1 MPPEHLN
8 TLWVTVDLSAAVVF
22 AITGALVASRKQ
34 MDVIAFMWL
43 GVVTG
48 IGGGTVRDLLL
59 GVPVFWVRDASPVI
73 ACLTASV
80 FVHFTAHLVLSRY
93 RLLLWLDALGLALVT
108 IAGTAKGLDAGA
120 GPVVAVVMGVITA
133 AVGGIIRDI
142 IGQEPSIILKREI
155 YVTASVA
162 GAVVYVLAMGAGVA
176 KISAVLVGFTVAF
189 GVRAFAIW
197 FGWTLPAYRA
207 RAGRTLED
215 RQAGLKS
222 APVPFKTWCLKTL
235 AIEDFGKRQPRK
247 PPVHGL
253 SDPRWYPQDLPRRGR
268 SGERRVADNPE
279 RIVHGAAW
287 PLGLREI
294 HAAAHDCRP

>member
-1 MPPEHLN
+1 MSPEHLVA
-8 TLWVTVDLSAAVVF
+8 LWTAVDLAAAVVF

-59 GVPVFWVRDASPVI
+59 GLPVFWVRDPSPVI
-73 ACLTASV
+73 ACLIASV
-80 FVHFTAHLVLSRY
+80 LVHFTAHLVLSRY

-120 GPVVAVVMGVITA
+120 GPIVAVVMGVITA

-162 GAVVYVLAMGAGVA
+162 GAIAYVLLMGVGSGKGIAAGF
-176 KISAVLVGFTVAF
+176 GFAVAF
-189 GVRAFAIW
+189 LVRALAIW
-197 FGWTLPAYRA
+197 RGWTLPAYRA
-207 RAGRTLED
+207 RAGRT
-215 RQAGLKS
+215 
-222 APVPFKTWCLKTL
+222 
-235 AIEDFGKRQPRK
+235 
-247 PPVHGL
+247 
-253 SDPRWYPQDLPRRGR
+253 
-268 SGERRVADNPE
+268 PE
-279 RIVHGAAW
+279 
-287 PLGLREI
+287 EI
-294 HAAAHDCRP
+294 SRAVDKL

>member
-1 MPPEHLN
+1 MPPEHLAP
-8 TLWVTVDLSAAVVF
+8 LWTAVDLSAAVVF

-34 MDVIAFMWL
+34 MDVVAFMWL

-59 GVPVFWVRDASPVI
+59 GVPVFWVRDPSPVI
-73 ACLTASV
+73 ACIVASV
-80 FVHFTAHLVLSRY
+80 LVHFTAHLLLSRY

-133 AVGGIIRDI
+133 AVGGILRDV

-162 GAVVYVLAMGAGVA
+162 GAVVYVLAIGGGLGKVTAAVAGFV
-176 KISAVLVGFTVAF
+176 VAF
-189 GVRAFAIW
+189 AVRALAIW

-207 RAGRTLED
+207 RAGRTPEEID
-215 RQAGLKS
+215 QATK
-222 APVPFKTWCLKTL
+222 
-235 AIEDFGKRQPRK
+235 
-247 PPVHGL
+247 
-253 SDPRWYPQDLPRRGR
+253 
-268 SGERRVADNPE
+268 
-279 RIVHGAAW
+279 
-287 PLGLREI
+287 
-294 HAAAHDCRP
+294 